1 MTYNREIRFG
11 LMAVQK
17 GFITS
22 QQVVDAL
29 RVQVEE
35 NIAVGKHRRIGEILV
50 SQGLIDRA
58 QIDEILS
65 GLEKIRQEGAR

>member
-35 NIAVGKHRRIGEILV
+35 NIAVGKHRRK
-50 SQGLIDRA
+50 S
-58 QIDEILS
+58 
-65 GLEKIRQEGAR
+65 

>member
-1 MTYNREIRFG
+1 
-11 LMAVQK
+11 MAVQK

>member
-29 RVQVEE
+29 RVQIEE
-35 NIAVGKHRRIGEILV
+35 NIAVGKHRRIGEILLG
-50 SQGLIDRA
+50 QGLIDRP

-65 GLEKIRQEGAR
+65 GLEKIRQEGAG